1 MDIWLR
7 KCSSFE
13 EEEQADREFW
23 QQMSPDE
30 RVAAIDDLR
39 QDWLKMKGSRDEGLR
54 RTVRV
59 LEQKRS

>member
-1 MDIWLR
+1 MGIWLR

-13 EEEQADREFW
+13 DEERADREFW

-30 RVAAIDDLR
+30 RVAAVDDLR
-39 QDWLKMKGSRDEGLR
+39 RDWLKMKGSSDEGLR

-59 LEQKRS
+59 LEQERS